1 MYAALSCIPAVFFRP
16 MSETKIGG
24 MSVDAL
30 VTTLASDAITPGS
43 GAAGALDIG
52 AARALLA
59 AAAEIHRRNSAG
71 T

>member
-1 MYAALSCIPAVFFRP
+1 